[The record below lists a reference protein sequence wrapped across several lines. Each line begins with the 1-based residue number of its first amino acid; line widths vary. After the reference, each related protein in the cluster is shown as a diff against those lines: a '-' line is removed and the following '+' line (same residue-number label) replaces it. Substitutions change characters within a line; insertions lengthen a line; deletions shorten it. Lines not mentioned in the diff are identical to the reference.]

1 MALNEEQQTEAV
13 FKSVRTDV
21 DPVSGNDVPPGSL
34 PEEVRDDIPAMLSE
48 GEYVV
53 PADVLRYYGM
63 KFFEDLRAEAKMG
76 LAGMEANG
84 RIGGE
89 PVMDDDLP
97 FSDEELMAMD
107 MPDTEEVAAA
117 EGGLMGFQEGG
128 LNFPSYIKQPD
139 LSFMGGTG
147 GGSGLE
153 YRTYVN
159 EAGMTITIPF
169 FDGEPM
175 GMIPPGYAPEG
186 ETAAKEEDGTG
197 GVSETGQD
205 MGGPE
210 FSRDTGDTEPSVAVE
225 DMNATQVADA
235 FSKTFDPESLGAK
248 AAPTVAGL
256 LAGPIAALAARG
268 VNALNS
274 NQRDALQSQ
283 AEELGLDLSTI
294 SDPNQD
300 LSRDNFK
307 SDAFFSQAMES
318 VAPPNMSYN
327 EETGGYEAT
336 GSTAPTSSPT
346 PSSIPG
352 HPSNQG
358 TESEST
364 GLQGI
369 ADSISNAVSAVADAL
384 GISGNSDSSNDGNSG
399 TSGSTS
405 GAETGADPTR

>member
-128 LNFPSYIKQPD
+128 LNFPAYIKQPD

-175 GMIPPGYAPEG
+175 GMIPPGYVPEG
-186 ETAAKEEDGTG
+186 SAPAATEEDGTG
-197 GVSETGQD
+197 GVT
-205 MGGPE
+205 
-210 FSRDTGDTEPSVAVE
+210 DTGEDTNDRGGEEPDTSPTGPSISE
-225 DMNATQVADA
+225 MNGTQL
-235 FSKTFDPESLGAK
+235 EQEAK
-248 AAPTVAGL
+248 AAAAAVSMAEAVPGLIGKGLEFLAKSQQKAIEERASKIGLVDPKDDPQGRSWGEQDDAGILTAKAMTPEQVQAGIEYAKLGDDRDTSWSGGQVAENQDAPDPGRS
-256 LAGPIAALAARG
+256 AEEAQAAAAE
-268 VNALNS
+268 A
-274 NQRDALQSQ
+274 
-283 AEELGLDLSTI
+283 AEELGMDG
-294 SDPNQD
+294 PA
-300 LSRDNFK
+300 K
-307 SDAFFSQAMES
+307 
-318 VAPPNMSYN
+318 
-327 EETGGYEAT
+327 GG
-336 GSTAPTSSPT
+336 
-346 PSSIPG
+346 
-352 HPSNQG
+352 
-358 TESEST
+358 
-364 GLQGI
+364 
-369 ADSISNAVSAVADAL
+369 
-384 GISGNSDSSNDGNSG
+384 
-399 TSGSTS
+399 
-405 GAETGADPTR
+405 R

>member
-89 PVMDDDLP
+89 PVMEDELP

-117 EGGLMGFQEGG
+117 EGGLMAFQEGG

-139 LSFMGGTG
+139 LSFMGDTG
-147 GGSGLE
+147 GGSGLG
-153 YRTYVN
+153 YRKYVN
-159 EAGMTITIPF
+159 ASGMTITIPF

-175 GMIPPGYAPEG
+175 GMIPPGYTPEG
-186 ETAAKEEDGTG
+186 ETAATEEDGTG

-225 DMNATQVADA
+225 DMNAAQVTEALD
-235 FSKTFDPESLGAK
+235 KTFDPDSFAAK
-248 AAPTVAGL
+248 AGVAAAAIFG
-256 LAGPIAALAARG
+256 GPMIGLAARG
-268 VNALNS
+268 ISKMNA
-274 NQRDALQSQ
+274 NQREALESQ
-283 AEELGLDLSTI
+283 AKALGVDLESI
-294 SDPNQD
+294 SDFGQD
-300 LSRDNFK
+300 LSRENFT
-307 SDAFFSQAMES
+307 SDEAFTSAMES
-318 VAPPNMSYN
+318 VAPPGMQYD
-327 EETGGYEAT
+327 EDGGGYTAT
-336 GSTAPTSSPT
+336 GQTTAPTTSARPQARPGTDDSSGNEGQGGLGQ
-346 PSSIPG
+346 SI
-352 HPSNQG
+352 
-358 TESEST
+358 
-364 GLQGI
+364 
-369 ADSISNAVSAVADAL
+369 ADAL
-384 GISGNSDSSNDGNSG
+384 GFDDFGDMFDGG
-399 TSGSTS
+399 GR
-405 GAETGADPTR
+405 GASAADTEDADDDNKD